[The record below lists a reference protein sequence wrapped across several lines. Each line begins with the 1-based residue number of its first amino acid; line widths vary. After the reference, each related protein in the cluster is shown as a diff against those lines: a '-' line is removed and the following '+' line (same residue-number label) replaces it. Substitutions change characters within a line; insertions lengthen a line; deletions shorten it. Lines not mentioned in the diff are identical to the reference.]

1 MNRNILL
8 PFLLILSAFVSAQDS
23 AIVNGPAIKGTTKD
37 ASGSVQGAVVYVKEL
52 NLSTVTDST
61 GAFVFESVQPGKYT
75 LIIRMMGYFEQNK
88 TITVSA
94 NAQPIAITLQ
104 SQDNSIQDVVVTG
117 TLKEMRKSESPVPVE
132 IYTPKFFLKN
142 PTPNVFEAMS
152 QINGVRPQLNCNIC
166 NTGDI
171 HINGM
176 EGPYTMVLIDG
187 MPIVSSLSTVYGL
200 SGIPNSMI
208 ERIEVVKGPA
218 STIYGSEAM
227 AGLINIITK
236 NPTKAPTL
244 SADVFATSYGEVN
257 TDIGYRARLTNKIST
272 LLGVNYFNLAHKWD
286 LNKDGLTDI
295 PLQNR
300 VSVFNKWEFQ
310 NKNSTANTVAIR
322 YLYED
327 RWGGQMNWTKDFRG
341 SDSIYGETIYTQRA
355 ELIGTYHFPTKE
367 KFMLQYSYNY
377 HNQNSYYGKISYM
390 AQQHVAFA
398 QLYWDKTIKEKH
410 NINSGVAFRYVH
422 YDDNTVGTSNITDG
436 STTVTNHPQQTILP
450 GIFVQYEFTP
460 SKKHK
465 LLTGIRYDYNLVHG
479 SIFSPRLSYK
489 WSPTDNDII
498 RFNFGNGYRVVNLFT
513 EDHAA
518 LTGAREVIITEELKP
533 EQSYNGNIN
542 YQRYISFNKGF
553 INLDM
558 SGFYTYFTNK
568 IIGDFDSAPNKI
580 IYDNLS
586 GYAVSAGASLNAEVS
601 FTFPLR
607 LNAAVTY
614 CKVYAVEK
622 DSTGRKVQTQQIH
635 APQWSG
641 TYSVAYTFSKIGLTL
656 DWNGQWNGPMR
667 LPVLPNDYRPEYS
680 PWYCL
685 MNFQATKKF
694 KFGLEI
700 YGGVK
705 NLMNFVPKDPIMR
718 PFDPFDKNANDV
730 ATNPNG
736 YTFDASYNYAPLQGV
751 RGFLGL
757 RYSFR

>member
-8 PFLLILSAFVSAQDS
+8 LLLLIINIVSKGQDS
-23 AIVNGPAIKGTTKD
+23 LTIIGQVKDEHGIVQ
-37 ASGSVQGAVVYVKEL
+37 SAVVHIKEL
-52 NLSTVTDST
+52 SLTTSTDSA
-61 GAFVFESVQPGKYT
+61 GVFQFTNVQPGKYT
-75 LIIRMMGYFEQNK
+75 LITRMMGYYEQSK
-88 TITVSA
+88 ALVA
-94 NAQPIAITLQ
+94 GKGMQPLTITLQ
-104 SQDNSIQDVVVTG
+104 SQDNNLQDVVVTG
-117 TLKEMRKSESPVPVE
+117 NLKEMRKSESPVPVE

-152 QINGVRPQLNCNIC
+152 MINGVRPQLNCNIC

-244 SADVFATSYGEVN
+244 SADIFATSYGEVN

-272 LLGVNYFNLAHKWD
+272 LLGVNYFNLSHKWD

-300 VSVFNKWEFQ
+300 VSIFNKWEFQ
-310 NKNSTANTVAIR
+310 NKNSTANTIAVR

-327 RWGGQMNWTKDFRG
+327 RWGGQMNWTKNFRG
-341 SDSIYGETIYTQRA
+341 SDSIYGETIYTHRA
-355 ELIGTYHFPTKE
+355 ELIGTYHLPTKE

-377 HNQNSYYGKISYM
+377 HNQNSYYGKIAYM
-390 AQQHVAFA
+390 AQQHVGFT
-398 QLYWDKTIKEKH
+398 QLYWDKTVKEKH
-410 NINSGVAFRYVH
+410 SLNSGIAFRYVY
-422 YDDNTVGTSNITDG
+422 YDDNTVGTSTITEG
-436 STTVTNHPQQTILP
+436 GAVTKNHPQHTILP

-465 LLTGIRYDYNLVHG
+465 LLTGIRYDYNVVHG
-479 SIFSPRLSYK
+479 NIFSPRLSYK
-489 WSPTDNDII
+489 WSPSDNDII

-518 LTGAREVIITEELKP
+518 LTGSREVIIAEELKP

-542 YQRYISFNKGF
+542 YQRYINFKKGF

-568 IIGDFDSAPNKI
+568 IIGDFDSDPNKI

-586 GYAVSAGASLNAEVS
+586 GHAVSAGASLNADIS
-601 FTFPLR
+601 FTFPLKI
-607 LNAAVTY
+607 NAAVTY

-635 APQWSG
+635 APEWSG

-718 PFDPFDKNANDV
+718 PFDPFDKNVNDV
-730 ATNPNG
+730 ASNPNG

>member
-1 MNRNILL
+1 MKRNILSL
-8 PFLLILSAFVSAQDS
+8 ILLISSYILTAQS
-23 AIVNGPAIKGTTKD
+23 GLGIAGTVKD
-37 ASGSVQGAVVYVKEL
+37 EAGAVQGAVIHIKQL
-52 NLSTVTDST
+52 NQTTTSDSA
-61 GAFVFESVQPGKYT
+61 GYFQFSNIPVGNYN
-75 LIIRMMGYFEQNK
+75 LIVRMMGYSEQNIK
-88 TITVSA
+88 VRASA
-94 NAQPIAITLQ
+94 SLQPLQ
-104 SQDNSIQDVVVTG
+104 INLKQNDNTMNEVVVTG

-244 SADVFATSYGEVN
+244 SFDVFATSYGEVN
-257 TDIGYRARLTNKIST
+257 TDIGYRARLTDKIST
-272 LLGVNYFNLAHKWD
+272 LLGVNYFNLAQKWD
-286 LNKDGLTDI
+286 LNKDGLTDV

-310 NKNSTANTVAIR
+310 TKNSKANTIAIR

-327 RWGGQMNWTKDFRG
+327 RWGGQMNWNKSLRG
-341 SDSIYGETIYTQRA
+341 SDSIYGETIYTHRA
-355 ELIGTYHFPTKE
+355 ELIGTYHLPTKE
-367 KFMLQYSYNY
+367 NFMLQYSYNY
-377 HNQNSYYGKISYM
+377 HNQNSYYGKIAYM
-390 AQQHVAFA
+390 AQQHVGFA
-398 QLYWDKTIKEKH
+398 QLYWDKTIKTKH
-410 NINSGVAFRYVH
+410 NINSGVAMRYVY
-422 YDDNTVGTSNITDG
+422 YDDNTVGTSTITEG
-436 STTVTNHPQQTILP
+436 TTEVVNHPQHTILP

-460 SKKHK
+460 NKKHK
-465 LLTGIRYDYNLVHG
+465 LLTGLRYDYNVVHG

-518 LTGAREVIITEELKP
+518 LTGAREVVIAEELKP

-542 YQRYISFNKGF
+542 YQRYINFKKGF

-558 SGFYTYFTNK
+558 SAFYTHFTNK
-568 IIGDFDSAPNKI
+568 IIGDFDADPNKI

-586 GYAVSAGASLNAEVS
+586 GHAVSAGASLNADIS
-601 FTFPLR
+601 FTFPLKI
-607 LNAAVTY
+607 NAAVTY

-622 DSTGRKVQTQQIH
+622 DSTGKKVRTQQVH
-635 APQWSG
+635 APEWSG
-641 TYSVAYTFSKIGLTL
+641 TFSVTYTFNKIGLTI

-680 PWYCL
+680 PWHCL
-685 MNFQATKKF
+685 MNIQATKKF

-705 NLMNFVPKDPIMR
+705 NLMNFVPKNAIMR
-718 PFDPFDKNANDV
+718 PFDPFDKTADDV

-736 YTFDASYNYAPLQGV
+736 YTFDASYNYAPIQGI